1 MPRILYIVPHRLNRS
16 PGQRFRCEQYL
27 PALRE
32 KGFDITYSN
41 IISEKDD
48 KIFYTKGNYYQKTWI
63 LFKSFFKRLDDV
75 RKSKNYD
82 IIFIYREVFMLGIT
96 LFERMLRAKN
106 SIIIFDFDDAIWLND
121 TSEGNA
127 NLNWLKK
134 PSKTASIIKIADL
147 VLAGN
152 AYLSQYAKRFNPRTE
167 IMPTTIDTDYHKRI
181 YEFQKKTSICIGW
194 TGTSTTLKHFET
206 IIPALKKIKT
216 TFNKKIY
223 FKVIVNFPY
232 HLPELDIEATQWS
245 LEKEIQDLSE
255 IDIGIMPLPDDEWSK
270 GKCGFKGLQYMSLE
284 IATIMSPIG
293 VNTEIIKDGENGFLA
308 STEEEWVEKLSL
320 LIEDESL
327 RLTLGKKGRQTVEE
341 RYSVNALKNQYVQ
354 YFLNLMEIKKA

>member
-1 MPRILYIVPHRLNRS
+1 
-16 PGQRFRCEQYL
+16 
-27 PALRE
+27 
-32 KGFDITYSN
+32 
-41 IISEKDD
+41 
-48 KIFYTKGNYYQKTWI
+48 
-63 LFKSFFKRLDDV
+63 
-75 RKSKNYD
+75 
-82 IIFIYREVFMLGIT
+82 
-96 LFERMLRAKN
+96 
-106 SIIIFDFDDAIWLND
+106 
-121 TSEGNA
+121 
-127 NLNWLKK
+127 
-134 PSKTASIIKIADL
+134 
-147 VLAGN
+147 
-152 AYLSQYAKRFNPRTE
+152 
-167 IMPTTIDTDYHKRI
+167 MPTTIDTDYHKRI